1 MRHRVLKWPVC
12 FFVYFVIVGVEL
24 SYLRSTVLIT
34 SLFCTRKMADA
45 CLVCLYKQE
54 TSSRGMT
61 FTCVR
66 TVLLLTKIVV
76 ECMFYGVNSS
86 GKETGKDRETVMR

>member
-1 MRHRVLKWPVC
+1 M
-12 FFVYFVIVGVEL
+12 GEVEL
-24 SYLRSTVLIT
+24 SRLRSTALIT

-61 FTCVR
+61 FGMTWDVC
-66 TVLLLTKIVV
+66 
-76 ECMFYGVNSS
+76 FYGVDSS
-86 GKETGKDRETVMR
+86 GKETGKDRQTVMR